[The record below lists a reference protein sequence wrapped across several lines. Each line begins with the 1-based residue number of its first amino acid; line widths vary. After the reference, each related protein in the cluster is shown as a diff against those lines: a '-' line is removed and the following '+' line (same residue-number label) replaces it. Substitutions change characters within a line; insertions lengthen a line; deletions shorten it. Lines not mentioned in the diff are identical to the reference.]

1 MSAKDGKVLSD
12 LPIGES
18 VDAVKL
24 DNGQAF
30 ASTAG
35 AQLFVAGETSPGKF
49 AIVQTVKTGDGA
61 RTMGVDPTTHRIYL
75 PAAEFET
82 GAKGRR
88 APKPGTFMILV
99 VARQSA
105 K

>member
-1 MSAKDGKVLSD
+1 MIVMSAKDGKVLSD

-24 DNGQAF
+24 DSGQAF

-35 AQLFVAGETSPGKF
+35 AQLFVSSETSPGKF
-49 AIVQTVKTGDGA
+49 TIVQTVKTGEGA

-75 PAAEFET
+75 PAADLP
-82 GAKGRR
+82 AV
-88 APKPGTFMILV
+88 APAV
-99 VARQSA
+99 SS
-105 K
+105 